1 MSGGRYVCKLMRI
14 LCLAFLIGALS
25 QNAWAQPS
33 ATAADAY
40 ATQVAT
46 ATRRLLENDL
56 LKSANV
62 GLAVLDVNTG
72 QVIESY
78 RGSQSVVP
86 ASILKLSTTAT
97 ALAVLGSEYRF
108 QTELCYTGGIVDG
121 ELRGDLVIVGGG
133 DPSLGTDRPEGSLGL
148 DSLLLRWTTAL
159 KAAGITRVTGHV
171 IGDESVLPGALPH
184 ASWQW
189 DDIGNYYGAGA
200 GGLMIHENYYSL
212 RLQQS
217 STLGNRPIARGTEPP
232 GIPIEWKVEVTSA
245 GSRTG
250 DQSYIFGA
258 PGSYDR
264 VIRGTI
270 PVGKGIF
277 RVKGALPDPAL
288 AAATWLREALTAAG
302 IEVAGEARTAQA
314 PVATVG
320 ALDTYYSPTLGALAQ
335 ITNFRS
341 VNLFAEAIY
350 KALAQRWGTVGDDD
364 ATGEKLVD
372 YWRDRGIASGG
383 WAQVDGSGLATNNLI
398 TPLQLAQVLRKS
410 VGYGLRETIPRVG
423 EEGTVRG
430 LLRGDDRAGRLRAKS
445 GTLSRVRAL
454 AGFATRPDGTE
465 LAFVVVANN
474 FTEKGSDIRRALGEW
489 MGALVE

>member
-1 MSGGRYVCKLMRI
+1 MMFS
-14 LCLAFLIGALS
+14 AFLICALS
-25 QNAWAQPS
+25 QNLLAQS
-33 ATAADAY
+33 DATAADAY
-40 ATQVAT
+40 ATQVAS

-56 LKSANV
+56 LKTANV
-62 GLAVLDVNTG
+62 GIAVVEVESG
-72 QVIESY
+72 RVIESY

-86 ASILKLSTTAT
+86 ASILKVSTTAT

-133 DPSLGTDRPEGSLGL
+133 DPSLGTDRPAGSLSL
-148 DSLLLRWTTAL
+148 DSLLARWTRVL
-159 KAAGITRVTGHV
+159 KAAGITKVLGNV
-171 IGDESVLPGALPH
+171 IGDESALPGARPH
-184 ASWQW
+184 DSWQW

-200 GGLMIHENYYSL
+200 GALMIHENYYSL

-217 STLGNRPIARGTEPP
+217 SKLGNRPIARGTEPS
-232 GIPIEWKVEVTSA
+232 GIPLEWTVEVTSA
-245 GSRTG
+245 AGNSG

-270 PVGKGIF
+270 PVGKGIY

-288 AAATWLREALTAAG
+288 AAATWLRGALGEAG
-302 IEVAGEARTAQA
+302 IEVVGDARAA
-314 PVATVG
+314 RDKVATVG
-320 ALDTYYSPTLGALAQ
+320 TLDTYYSPKLGALAQ
-335 ITNFRS
+335 VTNFRS

-350 KALAQRWGTVGDDD
+350 KALALRWDTGHDDD
-364 ATGEKLVD
+364 KTGEKLVE
-372 YWRDRGIASGG
+372 YWRDRGIASAG
-383 WAQVDGSGLATNNLI
+383 WAQVDGSGLASDNLI

-410 VGYGLRETIPRVG
+410 VGYGLRETIPKVG

-430 LLRGDDRAGRLRAKS
+430 LLRGDDRAGRLRAKT
-445 GTLSRVRAL
+445 GTLSRVRAM

-465 LAFVVVANN
+465 LAFVIVANN
-474 FTEKGSDIRRALGEW
+474 FTEKGSDIRRAMGEW